1 MFDRPT
7 ARQAAEIM
15 ASDSGEKAVFA
26 GGCNIP
32 FGEPWPFD
40 GSPGKIISYNPP
52 PKTYIVGLGHK
63 AQQGKDTLAVHLIE
77 KLGPR
82 PEGTFGPYFP
92 IDIRR
97 YAFADELKV
106 EVFDWLQSNAFV
118 EAYFSPFLLPE
129 VFIGGFYWNRT
140 YSREEK
146 IAFVDKNKVVLR
158 PLLQKWG
165 TEFRR
170 AQDPDYWVKKTL
182 SLIQEEKPQVAVIT
196 DMHFLNETK
205 ICDVQVNVIR
215 AGKDFPTTHPIIP
228 IHRSESELDTFPSPY
243 TIVGES
249 VDDLK
254 KKGFDLVEGL
264 LQERG
269 LLPQ

>member
-1 MFDRPT
+1 MNQVCGYGEVWPLKNHAKNSPT
-7 ARQAAEIM
+7 
-15 ASDSGEKAVFA
+15 F
-26 GGCNIP
+26 
-32 FGEPWPFD
+32 
-40 GSPGKIISYNPP
+40 
-52 PKTYIVGLGHK
+52 IVGLGHK
-63 AQQGKDTLAVHLIE
+63 AQQGKDTLAAHLIE

-82 PEGTFGPYFP
+82 EEGKFGPYFP

-97 YAFADELKV
+97 YAFGDELKV

-129 VFIGGFYWNRT
+129 VFIGDFYWNRT
-140 YSREEK
+140 YSRGEK
-146 IAFVDKNKVVLR
+146 IAFVDKNKLILR

-170 AQDPDYWVKKTL
+170 TQDPDYWVKKIL
-182 SLIQEEKPQVAVIT
+182 ARIQEEKPQVAFLT
-196 DMHFLNETK
+196 DMRFLNETN
-205 ICDVQVNVIR
+205 ICDVQVNVVRSIQ
-215 AGKDFPTTHPIIP
+215 TTIIP
-228 IHRSESELDTFPSPY
+228 THQSETELDTFSYPY

-249 VDDLK
+249 VEDLK

-269 LLPQ
+269 LLPR